1 MIRSWICVAIVA
13 CVIGRAAYCS
23 PHSVGSEE
31 AAKSTPCA
39 RGVFLI
45 LESGKLAGVDWVE
58 REEARVHT
66 RTVLTQSRVI
76 DATSLESLFRLEPD
90 SKRQPRSCIY
100 FRLLVLCNLE
110 VAGHE

>member
-1 MIRSWICVAIVA
+1 MIRSRICAAIVT
-13 CVIGRAAYCS
+13 CVIGKAAYCF
-23 PHSVGSEE
+23 PQSVGSGQ
-31 AAKSTPCA
+31 AAKNTPCA

-45 LESGKLAGVDWVE
+45 LDSGKLAGVDWVE

-90 SKRQPRSCIY
+90 SKRQPRSCVY
-100 FRLLVLCNLE
+100 FKLLVFMQPGGCMT
-110 VAGHE
+110 